1 MSRKRKQYSADF
13 KAKVALEALK
23 GEQTTSELAARF
35 EIHPTM
41 VSQWRRELLD
51 KATGIFEG
59 KGGGKAA
66 QKTQEEIDTLYRE
79 IGKLTVER
87 DFLSR
92 RPRSLSR
99 AQRQALVEPQAVDVS
114 VRRQCQLLDIS
125 RSSVYYRPKP
135 TQDSDLELMRLIDE
149 EYLRRPFYGSRRMR
163 AYLNRLSHPVNRKR
177 VQRLM
182 RQMGLH
188 AVYPRPRTSRP
199 GEGHQIYP
207 YLLRDL
213 VIDRPNQVWATDV
226 TFIPMARGFMYLV
239 AIMDWHSRRVLSWR
253 VSNTLDTDF
262 CIDALEE
269 ALARHGRPEIFNT
282 DQGCQFTSKAFTQVL
297 KDHKIQISM
306 DGKGCYQDNI
316 FVERLW
322 RSVKYECVYLKAF
335 DNGVHLR
342 QDLKQYFTWYNAER
356 PHQGLD
362 DATPDE
368 VYFNQPLTR
377 AA

>member
-1 MSRKRKQYSADF
+1 MSRKRRQYNSDF
-13 KAKVALEALK
+13 KAKVALAAVK
-23 GEQTTSELAARF
+23 GEQTTSEIAARF

-41 VSQWRRELLD
+41 VSQWKRELLEN
-51 KATGIFEG
+51 ATGVFEG
-59 KGGGKAA
+59 KGASKAA
-66 QKTQEEIDTLYRE
+66 QKTQEEVDTLYRE

-92 RPRSLSR
+92 KARSLSR
-99 AQRQALVEPQAVDVS
+99 AQRLALIEPQASDIS
-114 VRRQCQLLDIS
+114 IRRQCRLFGLS
-125 RSSVYYRPKP
+125 RSSVYYQRRELR
-135 TQDSDLELMRLIDE
+135 DCDLELMRLIDE
-149 EYLRRPFYGSRRMR
+149 EHLRTPVYGSRRLTV
-163 AYLNRLSHPVNRKR
+163 YLNRLGRAVNRKR

-182 RQMGLH
+182 RQMGLQ
-188 AVYPRPRTSRP
+188 AVYPKPRTSRP
-199 GEGHQIYP
+199 DKGHRIYP
-207 YLLRDL
+207 YLLRDR

-226 TFIPMARGFMYLV
+226 TYIPMARGFMYLV
-239 AIMDWHSRRVLSWR
+239 AIMDWHSRRVLAWR

-269 ALARHGRPEIFNT
+269 ALTHHGSPEIFNT
-282 DQGCQFTSKAFTQVL
+282 DQGCQFTNKAFTEVL
-297 KDHKIQISM
+297 AAHDVRISM

-335 DNGVHLR
+335 ENGVHLR
-342 QDLKQYFTWYNAER
+342 EDLKRYFTWYNMNR

-368 VYFNQPLTR
+368 VYFDQPLTQ

>member
-1 MSRKRKQYSADF
+1 M
-13 KAKVALEALK
+13 
-23 GEQTTSELAARF
+23 
-35 EIHPTM
+35 
-41 VSQWRRELLD
+41 
-51 KATGIFEG
+51 
-59 KGGGKAA
+59 
-66 QKTQEEIDTLYRE
+66 
-79 IGKLTVER
+79 
-87 DFLSR
+87 
-92 RPRSLSR
+92 
-99 AQRQALVEPQAVDVS
+99 DVS

-135 TQDSDLELMRLIDE
+135 AQDSDLELMRLIDE

-163 AYLNRLSHPVNRKR
+163 AYLNRRGHPVNRKR

>member
-1 MSRKRKQYSADF
+1 MSRKRRQYSADF
-13 KAKVALEALK
+13 KAKVALAALK
-23 GEQTTSELAARF
+23 DDQTTSEIAARF

-41 VSQWRRELLD
+41 VSQWKRELLEN
-51 KATGIFEG
+51 ANGVFES
-59 KGGGKAA
+59 KGDGKAA

-99 AQRQALVEPQAVDVS
+99 AQRLALVEPQAPDIS
-114 VRRQCQLLDIS
+114 LRRQCQLLGIS
-125 RSSVYYRPKP
+125 RSSVYYRR
-135 TQDSDLELMRLIDE
+135 QGLRVYDLELMRLIDE
-149 EYLRRPFYGSRRMR
+149 EHLRTPVYGSRRMTVN
-163 AYLNRLSHPVNRKR
+163 LNRLGHPVNRKR

-182 RQMGLH
+182 RQMGLK
-188 AVYPRPRTSRP
+188 AVYPKPCASRQ
-199 GEGHQIYP
+199 GEGHRIYP
-207 YLLRDL
+207 YLLRGR

-226 TFIPMARGFMYLV
+226 TYIPMARGFMYLV
-239 AIMDWHSRRVLSWR
+239 AIMDWYSRRVLAWR
-253 VSNTLDTDF
+253 VSNTLDADF
-262 CIDALEE
+262 CIDALED
-269 ALARHGRPEIFNT
+269 ALARYGPPEIFNS
-282 DQGCQFTSKAFTQVL
+282 DQGCQFTSEAFTEVL
-297 KDHKIQISM
+297 KAHDVRISM

-335 DNGVHLR
+335 EDGAHLR
-342 QDLKQYFTWYNAER
+342 GELKRYFTWFNKER

-368 VYFNQPLTR
+368 VYFDQPLTQ